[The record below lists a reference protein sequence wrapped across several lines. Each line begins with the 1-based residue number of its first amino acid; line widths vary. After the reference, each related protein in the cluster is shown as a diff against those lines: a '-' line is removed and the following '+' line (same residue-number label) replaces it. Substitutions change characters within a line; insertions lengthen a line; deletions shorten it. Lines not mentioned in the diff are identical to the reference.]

1 MGRNARLALRKGQKT
16 MKRKTHTSGFD
27 AFTKLVDRVLSV
39 PHTEIL
45 RREQEYQKQ
54 VAQNPKR
61 RGPKRKVKPSAV
73 GRESNDKD

>member
-1 MGRNARLALRKGQKT
+1 
-16 MKRKTHTSGFD
+16 MKPKPNPEFD

-54 VAQNPKR
+54 AAQNPRR
-61 RGPKRKVKPSAV
+61 RGPKRKVKTSVSPGPA
-73 GRESNDKD
+73 DA